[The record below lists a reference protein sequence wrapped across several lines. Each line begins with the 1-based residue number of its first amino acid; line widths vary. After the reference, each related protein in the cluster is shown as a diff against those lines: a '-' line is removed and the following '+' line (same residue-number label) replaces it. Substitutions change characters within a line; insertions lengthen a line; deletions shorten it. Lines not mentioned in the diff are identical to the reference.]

1 MGKKTKVVKL
11 EDVIAAIH
19 SLPNSPN
26 GYSGTYDKA
35 TILNCIEDIEVHKV
49 ELKEN

>member
-26 GYSGTYDKA
+26 GYSGVYDKA
-35 TILNCIEDIEVHKV
+35 TILNYIEDIQVHKV
-49 ELKEN
+49 DLKEN